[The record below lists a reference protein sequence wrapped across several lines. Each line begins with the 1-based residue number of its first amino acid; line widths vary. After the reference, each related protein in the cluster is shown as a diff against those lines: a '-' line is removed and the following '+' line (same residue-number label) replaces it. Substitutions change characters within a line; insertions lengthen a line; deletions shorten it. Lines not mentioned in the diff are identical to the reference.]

1 MLRSRWVLALVAAT
15 LVACNPFKREPA
27 VSIDTGE
34 VSTAERWNATLATPS
49 ELQGVAQ
56 VRGKAWMAR
65 NTKGSGIRAHVEIT
79 NATPGAVHPWHVHR
93 GQCGYDQ
100 GVVGSAG
107 DYEPLRVNDDG
118 RASRD
123 ATLDMTL
130 PRTGEY
136 FVNVH
141 ASETNLSAIV
151 ACGNLAPPVE

>member
-1 MLRSRWVLALVAAT
+1 MQRSGWALGLVAAT
-15 LVACNPFKREPA
+15 LVACNPFKQEPA

-34 VSTAERWNATLATPS
+34 VSAAERWNGTLATPS
-49 ELQGVAQ
+49 NLQGVAQ
-56 VRGKAWMAR
+56 VRGEAWMAR
-65 NTKGSGIRAHVEIT
+65 NTKGSGVRAHVQIT
-79 NATPGAVHPWHVHR
+79 NATPGAEHPWHVHR

-100 GVVGSAG
+100 GIVGSAS

-123 ATLDMTL
+123 ATLDMAL

-141 ASETNLSAIV
+141 ASASNLSTIV

>member
-1 MLRSRWVLALVAAT
+1 MLRSGWGFALVLVVLA
-15 LVACNPFKREPA
+15 ACNPFKRDPA

-56 VRGKAWMAR
+56 VRGSAWMAR
-65 NTKGSGIRAHVEIT
+65 NTKGNGVRARVSIN
-79 NATPGAVHPWHVHR
+79 NATPGAEHPWHVHR
-93 GQCGYDQ
+93 GQCGFDQ
-100 GVVGSAG
+100 GIVGSAS
-107 DYEPLRVNDDG
+107 DYEPLKVNGEG
-118 RASRD
+118 RASRE
-123 ATLDMTL
+123 ATLDMAL

-141 ASETNLSAIV
+141 ASASNLSAIV